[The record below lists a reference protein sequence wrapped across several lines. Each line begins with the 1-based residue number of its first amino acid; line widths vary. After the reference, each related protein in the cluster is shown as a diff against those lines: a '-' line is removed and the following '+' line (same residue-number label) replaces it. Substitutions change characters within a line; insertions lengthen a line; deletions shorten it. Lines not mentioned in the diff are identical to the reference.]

1 MRSEIAECAGSTPSR
16 FGGRNYNTRFH
27 QLGGT
32 VTSISY
38 PQSRDDYPPLP
49 SWPTYHGYTSP
60 PDNSIQ
66 LQATLDKI
74 MNAQLEMKDLINGL
88 TSRVTKLEQ
97 SVSSTSSACSSS
109 PETETKRVPPQ
120 LSVSNGRV
128 FNINEYSIAEASC
141 TNS

>member
-16 FGGRNYNTRFH
+16 FGGRNYNSRFH
-27 QLGGT
+27 QLGGA
-32 VTSISY
+32 VTSI
-38 PQSRDDYPPLP
+38 SRDDYPPLP
-49 SWPTYHGYTSP
+49 SWPTYHGYTSL

-109 PETETKRVPPQ
+109 PEIETKRVPPQ